1 MAGCM
6 CHGSLRHRG
15 ANASGQEAGPR
26 PSPFPLGKAGADP
39 TWVMEKSLAAIG
51 KCAGKDKQEKSISV
65 NKEYWR
71 QQREAVW
78 VFSFPVV
85 PNTTC
90 SAQMQKPKSSCLNL
104 PIREFKERIQNCLL
118 LSKPVCCL
126 LFHNSRSI
134 SSVVFS
140 HLEEL
145 TFVQASENQ
154 H

>member
-1 MAGCM
+1 M
-6 CHGSLRHRG
+6 CHRSLRHRG